1 MKKLLLLLLFSI
13 QIFAQKFT
21 QTEINRF
28 QQQAKNVEI
37 IRDTW
42 GVPHIY
48 GKSDADAV
56 FGLLYAQCEDD
67 FKRVEMNYIE
77 KLGRLSEIKGE
88 KELYNDLQIR
98 LLIDSVDAIADY
110 KKAEPWLKKLLNAY
124 ADGINFYLLKHP
136 ETKPALLT
144 RFQPWYPLLW
154 TDGSI
159 GAISTADIRNDE
171 IKNFYSKQEGKI
183 NEVDEDMTN
192 LTSKRR
198 SPQPPLLEER
208 GSKLTNTPLR
218 IRDMNSADNIFSENE
233 RTNAPLSLRRGAGGE
248 VSWQDFQQTGSNG
261 FAIAPKL
268 TESGKSILYIN
279 PHTTFY
285 FRPEVQVV
293 SEEGLNAY
301 GAVTWGQMFVYQGF
315 NQYCGWMHTSNNV
328 DVADMYAEKILKK
341 NGKLFYEYDGKL
353 RPVTQKKII
362 LKYLENGT
370 SKTII
375 ITAYYT
381 HHGPVMAKRDGK
393 WISLRS
399 YNRAMA
405 SLIQS
410 WKRTKAK
417 GLEDYKKVMDIKAN
431 TSNNTVFADNQ
442 GNIAYWHGNYVPI
455 RDPKYNWGKVVDG
468 STSKTEWKGLHPVE
482 ETVHSYN
489 PVNGWLQNCN
499 STPYTAAGEN
509 SPKKSDYRPYMAPDG
524 ENFRGINAMRVLN
537 REKNY
542 TIDKVIATGY
552 DTYLSAFE
560 ILVPAMIKSFEA
572 NVQPTDSLYALL
584 NEPISV
590 LKNWDYRASES
601 SVATTLAIET
611 AQKMN
616 PIITRVY
623 VEEGELDQVEN
634 TKKFAATASKE
645 ELLLPLLKTVN
656 DLKTKF
662 GKWQMP
668 WGELN
673 RFQRLT
679 GNMQEKYDDDLPSL
693 GIGRASALWGCLPS
707 FNSKYAEGAK
717 KRYGVG
723 GNSFICAV
731 EFGEK
736 IKAKSLLAGGNSGDK
751 NSKHFA
757 DQAQMYQQGK
767 FKDVLFYR
775 EDVLKNVEKLYHPGE

>member
-1 MKKLLLLLLFSI
+1 MKKLLFVFLFPL

-21 QTEINRF
+21 QTEITRF
-28 QQQAKNVEI
+28 KQQAKNVEI
-37 IRDTW
+37 IRDKW
-42 GVPHIY
+42 GIPHIY

-98 LLIDSVDAIADY
+98 LLIDPADALADY

-124 ADGINFYLLKHP
+124 ADGINFYLQTHP

-144 RFQPWYPLLW
+144 RFEPWYPLLW

-159 GAISTADIRNDE
+159 GAISTADIKNDE
-171 IKNFYSKQEGKI
+171 IKNFYSKHEGKI
-183 NEVDEDMTN
+183 NEVDEDMT
-192 LTSKRR
+192 
-198 SPQPPLLEER
+198 
-208 GSKLTNTPLR
+208 
-218 IRDMNSADNIFSENE
+218 MNHH
-233 RTNAPLSLRRGAGGE
+233 E
-248 VSWQDFQQTGSNG
+248 VWQDFQQTGSNG
-261 FAIAPKL
+261 FVIAPKL
-268 TESGKSILYIN
+268 TESGKAILYIN

-293 SEEGLNAY
+293 SQEGLNAY
-301 GAVTWGQMFVYQGF
+301 GAVTWGQIFVYQGF

-328 DVADMYAEKILKK
+328 DVADMYAEKVSRK
-341 NGKLFYEYDGKL
+341 NGKLFYEFDGKL
-353 RPVTQKKII
+353 KPITQRKIV
-362 LKYLENGT
+362 LKYLENDLLKN
-370 SKTII
+370 KT

-381 HHGPVMAKRDGK
+381 HHGPIMAQRDGK

-405 SLIQS
+405 SLVQS

-417 GLEDYKKVMDIKAN
+417 GFEDYKKVMDLKAN

-442 GNIAYWHGNYVPI
+442 GNIAYWHGNYIPI
-455 RDPKYNWGKVVDG
+455 RDPSYNWGKVVDG
-468 STSKTEWKGLHPVE
+468 STSKTEWKGLHPVA

-499 STPYTAAGEN
+499 STPYTVAGGN

-524 ENFRGINAMRVLN
+524 ENFRGLNAVRVLSWG
-537 REKNY
+537 KNY
-542 TIDKVIATGY
+542 TIDKIIATGY

-560 ILVPAMIKSFEA
+560 FLVPAMVNSFEA
-572 NVQPTDSLYALL
+572 NVQPSDSLYTLL
-584 NEPISV
+584 NEPITI
-590 LKNWDYRASES
+590 LKNWDYRASENS
-601 SVATTLAIET
+601 IATTLAIET

-616 PIITRVY
+616 PMITRIY

-634 TKKFAATASKE
+634 TKKFIATATKE
-645 ELLLPLLKTVN
+645 DLLLPLLKTVK

-679 GNMQEKYDDDLPSL
+679 GNIQEKYDDDLPSL
-693 GIGRASALWGCLPS
+693 AIGRASALWGCLPS

-723 GNSFICAV
+723 GNSFVCAV

-736 IKAKSLLAGGNSGDK
+736 IKAKSLLAGGNGGNK
-751 NSKHFA
+751 NSIHFN
-757 DQAQMYQQGK
+757 DQALMYQQGS
-767 FKDVLFYR
+767 FKDVLFYK
-775 EDVLKNVEKLYHPGE
+775 EDVLKNLEKRYRPGQ